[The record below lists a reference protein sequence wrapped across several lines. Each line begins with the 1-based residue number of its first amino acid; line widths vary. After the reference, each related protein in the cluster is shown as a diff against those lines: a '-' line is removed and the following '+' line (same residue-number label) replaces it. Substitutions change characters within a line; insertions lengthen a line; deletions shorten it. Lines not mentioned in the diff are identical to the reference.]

1 MRQEMLLIMKKFTY
15 RKVDAFTS
23 GKSMGNPA
31 AYLLTGPL
39 QLTENEMLAIAQEHK
54 GFVSEVVFCS
64 NSDLADLKLTYFSSE
79 CEVDFCGHGTVATV
93 YDIMRSN
100 DKLRS
105 KSEITIETNK
115 KGLLTVYNRIDTD
128 DAVYI
133 TAPQAQW
140 LQITVSR
147 DAVADMLGLAPE
159 AICSDLPLAFIDAG
173 LRTLIVPIAEFDT
186 EVSVYPELE
195 RVKEFCLGHG
205 IDIILIFCMQTSSP
219 DCCAHT
225 RVLAAKFGYLE
236 DPATGSGNS
245 AFANYMLRYKLWDG
259 TPTKVEQG
267 GDNIVFN
274 AVSLMKNGDK
284 VLFGGSAAL
293 RIAGQYFMS

>member
-1 MRQEMLLIMKKFTY
+1 MKMRKFPY

-31 AYLLTGPL
+31 AYLLTGTL
-39 QLTENEMLAIAQEHK
+39 QLTESEMLAIGQEHK

-64 NSDLADLKLTYFSSE
+64 ASDLADLKLTYFSSE
-79 CEVDFCGHGTVATV
+79 CEVDFCGHGTVATM
-93 YDIMRSN
+93 YDLIRSN

-105 KSEITIETNK
+105 KSEITVETNK
-115 KGLLTVYNRIDTD
+115 KGLLTVYNRLDAD

-133 TAPQAQW
+133 TAPKAQW
-140 LQITVSR
+140 LQIPVSR
-147 DAVADMLGLAPE
+147 NAIADVLGLSSK
-159 AICSDLPLAFIDAG
+159 AISSDLPLGFIDAG
-173 LRTLIVPIAEFDT
+173 LRTLIVPVGEFDT
-186 EVSVYPELE
+186 EVSVYPGLE
-195 RVKEFCLGHG
+195 RVKEFCLRNGV
-205 IDIILIFCMQTSSP
+205 DIILIFCMQTSSP

-225 RVLAAKFGYLE
+225 RVFAAKFGYLE

-245 AFANYMLRYKLWDG
+245 AFANYMLKYKLWDG

-274 AVSLMKNGDK
+274 SVSLMKNGNN
-284 VLFGGSAAL
+284 VLFGGRATL
-293 RIAGQYFMS
+293 RIAGEYFMS

>member
-1 MRQEMLLIMKKFTY
+1 MIMKKFTY

-23 GKSMGNPA
+23 GKSRGNPA

-64 NSDLADLKLTYFSSE
+64 DSDLADIKLTYFSSE
-79 CEVDFCGHGTVATV
+79 CEVDFCGHGTVATM
-93 YDIMRSN
+93 YDLIKSN
-100 DKLRS
+100 GKLRS
-105 KSEITIETNK
+105 KSEITIETNR
-115 KGLLTVYNRIDTD
+115 KGLLTVYNRIGTD

-147 DAVADMLGLAPE
+147 DAVADMLGVAPGV
-159 AICSDLPLAFIDAG
+159 IRSDLPLGFIDAG

-195 RVKEFCLGHG
+195 RVKEFCLNHG
-205 IDIILIFCMQTSSP
+205 IDIILIFCMQTSAP
-219 DCCAHT
+219 DYCAHT
-225 RVLAAKFGYLE
+225 RVFAAKFGYLE

-245 AFANYMLRYKLWDG
+245 AFANYLLQYKLWDG

-293 RIAGQYFMS
+293 RIAGQYFLS